1 MLRKWQFYFG
11 ANDYV
16 EMTEGIDSSMLA
28 SLGDRRRRRFLTGIC
43 LAMVLFV
50 AAVWTAST
58 PRAVQWLA
66 RTAPPLAR
74 LLDPAMGA
82 PEASGIRLEIVD
94 AAREGDSLRVHL
106 TLEDLEG
113 DRLSSRFSP
122 QWVTYQ
128 QDDSTP
134 ALWTR
139 EYDAETGLLH
149 LYMTCKPAENMADFD
164 WSRWTTVTVYDL
176 ATHTTRTP
184 VQIPITPDPGD
195 AYAHVIWEGLTVT
208 RMTVEDDEFRIFVS
222 GSGPQYWMIL
232 TGPLGEQLLQ
242 NPCRVHTNGIWWSF
256 DLRGRDIRDCTLT
269 AWVDA
274 QESILGTWTV
284 QVAPVP
290 EE

>member
-1 MLRKWQFYFG
+1 MG
-11 ANDYV
+11 SPV
-16 EMTEGIDSSMLA
+16 E
-28 SLGDRRRRRFLTGIC
+28 
-43 LAMVLFV
+43 
-50 AAVWTAST
+50 
-58 PRAVQWLA
+58 
-66 RTAPPLAR
+66 
-74 LLDPAMGA
+74 
-82 PEASGIRLEIVD
+82 SGIRLEIAD
-94 AAREGDSLRVHL
+94 ASRDGDSLRVHL

-222 GSGPQYWMIL
+222 GSDPQYQLAL

-256 DLRGRDIRDCTLT
+256 DLRVRDIRDCTLT